1 MTEAELKDHYA
12 KIRRKFY
19 AKRAL
24 RKKPKNPET
33 EKWNLLANNKN
44 APRIEH
50 PVSLFLKPEH
60 DALLPSLSV
69 SVKRFGFGWIKDQTG
84 APANRLEEIIQAVL
98 NEVNVPRAAMMSQSR
113 TADLVRARNLIWA
126 LARQYCSF
134 SYPQLGAKFHRD
146 HTTIMHGA
154 GNGERDPLFAALY
167 ERLK

>member
-1 MTEAELKDHYA
+1 MTEAELREHYA
-12 KIRRKFY
+12 TIRRRLRNTAVPK
-19 AKRAL
+19 
-24 RKKPKNPET
+24 RKKGY
-33 EKWNLLANNKN
+33 LLANNQN
-44 APRIEH
+44 ALRLEH

-60 DALLPSLSV
+60 DALPSSLSV
-69 SVKRFGFGWIKDQTG
+69 TVRRFGFGWIKDQAS
-84 APANRLEEIIQAVL
+84 APANKLEEIIQAVL
-98 NEVNVPRAAMMSQSR
+98 NEVSVPRAAMFSHSR

-154 GNGERDPLFAALY
+154 GNGERDPLFPVLF